1 MRRWATVC
9 LALAVGLA
17 GCDDGGADT
26 PRDAAAAA
34 DRGLDALPADA
45 AVDDASPTDAAPP
58 PDDGRPPDAAPD
70 ATPPGPERLAALPE
84 TGRRALPGLRAPV
97 HVVHVEMGIPHLY
110 AADELDLMRAL
121 GFVVARDRYF
131 VMDLQRRLGLGTV
144 SSLLGDAA
152 LDVDLESRLTGMTE
166 TAARLEAHLD
176 GPLGERIDAFA
187 AGVNAYIAAVG
198 AGEARPPSEL
208 VLARGLLGAAREV
221 DLMHPWTRRDVA
233 AMAAVVLYQTN
244 FETGDVGRQAKADA
258 AAEAFL
264 DPSLPDQ
271 PLRRAGFEADL
282 WGDLSPMLPYASAA
296 GLGHETADGLQ
307 QGPAPPPGPPAGKQ
321 GRARAPRA
329 LVERL
334 AARLARQ
341 QERLGRG
348 GEGPFGSNAWA
359 VAGSATPD
367 GWALAAGDGH
377 LQLSVPALMYQVGL
391 DTRVLGGG
399 ELRQVGLLL
408 MGLPVLAV
416 GTNGD
421 VAWSQVNPVVDITD
435 WYAETLRL
443 GPDGRPDASLFQGEW
458 RPLVAVEE
466 AFDVADVPA
475 LDSVGRAVR
484 WTRYTTFDGRWIVQ
498 IDGAPAAEGDAGAVI
513 TLDGP
518 VVPAAVDGEV
528 AAISMDHGALDVTR
542 WIEALDRMGR
552 AHEVEGFRQA
562 AAGLVGGGL
571 FSAAA
576 DRHGDVLF
584 TSYQAIPCRTYLP
597 RMPDG
602 AWAPGAD
609 PTQLLDGT
617 RFGAFRMP
625 TDPRGHVDRGP
636 GADDPQACVV
646 PFDTMPQATSPAAGF
661 VVTANNDPG
670 ALTHDGRIDDDGWY
684 LGGPWYPHR
693 AFTIARRLRAAV
705 DAGRADADEMARIQ
719 GDDASILGEVFTA
732 PLVEAIEAALAADA
746 GPLADLAARDRAG
759 LEEAAARLRGWAE
772 RGHHAQS
779 GVETFYAPAPDAAG
793 RDDAVATM
801 LFNAW
806 LPRFNRAVF
815 DDEPLPGWRFSAS
828 RHQMRALRRFVLGRG
843 PDNPLG
849 VASHAPDRGESVFFD
864 VVGTAQIES
873 SDEVM
878 VAALLDAL
886 GFLRGPPEGPG
897 EGGFGTDDMGAW
909 LWGMRHQTEFES
921 LLADFLADDP
931 TLGVLLQRFS
941 ITTRTLPLMTGL
953 DRDDPRRALTWFPRP
968 GDNWGIDAAGPG
980 FGGTRFRHGS
990 GPVMR
995 MVVALKDG
1003 RVRGRN
1009 IIPGGQSALT
1019 DSPHF
1024 ADQAR
1029 LWLANET
1036 VPMRY
1041 TLDEVIEGAAGRE
1054 TFEPA
1059 P

>member
-1 MRRWATVC
+1 MRRWAAW
-9 LALAVGLA
+9 LALALSVA
-17 GCDDGGADT
+17 GCDDG
-26 PRDAAAAA
+26 AA
-34 DRGLDALPADA
+34 DPAVDALTPLDAGADA
-45 AVDDASPTDAAPP
+45 ARLDASPLDADRSDVEPP
-58 PDDGRPPDAAPD
+58 PDARPRPDAGSD
-70 ATPPGPERLAALPE
+70 ARPSEPARLAALPE
-84 TGRRALPGLRAPV
+84 TGRQTLPGLRAPV
-97 HVVHVEMGIPHLY
+97 HVVYVEMGIPHLY
-110 AADELDLMRAL
+110 AADEQDLMRAL
-121 GFVVARDRYF
+121 GYVVARDRYF
-131 VMDLQRRLGLGTV
+131 VMDLQRRLGLGTL
-144 SSLLGDAA
+144 SSLLGDVA
-152 LDVDLESRLTGMTE
+152 LDVDLESRLTGITT

-187 AGVNAYIAAVG
+187 AGVNAYIDAVG

-221 DLMHPWTRRDVA
+221 DLMHPWARRDVA

-244 FETGDVGRQAKADA
+244 FETSDVGRQAKADA
-258 AAEAFL
+258 AVDAFL
-264 DPSLPDQ
+264 DPALPDQ
-271 PLRRAGFEADL
+271 ALRRAGFQADL
-282 WGDLSPMLPYASAA
+282 WDDLAPMLPYASAA
-296 GLGHETADGLQ
+296 GLGLETAEGLRA
-307 QGPAPPPGPPAGKQ
+307 GPAPPPSPPAGKR
-321 GRARAPRA
+321 GRTRAPRA
-329 LVERL
+329 MLERL
-334 AARLARQ
+334 VARLDRQ
-341 QERLGRG
+341 QRRLGRRA
-348 GEGPFGSNAWA
+348 EGPFGSNAWA
-359 VAGSATPD
+359 VAASATTD

-399 ELRQVGLLL
+399 DLRQVGLLL

-435 WYAETLRL
+435 WYSETLRL
-443 GPDGRPDASLFQGEW
+443 GPDGRPEASLFQGEW
-458 RPLVAVEE
+458 RPLVPVEE
-466 AFDVADVPA
+466 TFDVADVPA
-475 LDSVGRAVR
+475 LDSVGREAR
-484 WTRYTTFDGRWIVQ
+484 WTRYTTFDGRLIVQ
-498 IDGAPAAEGDAGAVI
+498 MEGAPAADGDAGAVI

-518 VVPAAVDGEV
+518 VVPAALDGQV
-528 AAISMDHGALDVTR
+528 AAISVDHGALDVTR

-552 AHEVEGFRQA
+552 APDVEGFRQA

-584 TSYQAIPCRTYLP
+584 TSYQAVPCRTYLP
-597 RMPDG
+597 RTPDG

-617 RFGAFRMP
+617 RFGAFRLP
-625 TDPRGHVDRGP
+625 TDGQGHADEAP
-636 GADDPQACVV
+636 GAVDPHACVV
-646 PFDTMPQATSPAAGF
+646 PFATMPQAVSPAAGF

-670 ALTHDGRIDDDGWY
+670 GLTHDGRIDDDGWY

-693 AFTIARRLRAAV
+693 AFAIARRLRAAI
-705 DAGRADADEMARIQ
+705 DDGRADADEMARIQ
-719 GDDASILGEVFTA
+719 GDHASILGETFTL
-732 PLVEAIEAALAADA
+732 PLVAAVDAALAADA
-746 GPLADLAARDRAG
+746 GPLSALATRDRPG
-759 LEEAAARLRGWAE
+759 LEEASARLRAWAE
-772 RGHHAQS
+772 RGYHAAS
-779 GVETFYAPAPDAAG
+779 GVETFYAPTPDAAT

-801 LFNAW
+801 VFNAW
-806 LPRFNRAVF
+806 LPRFKQAVF

-849 VASHAPDRGESVFFD
+849 VASHDPARGESVFFD
-864 VVGTAQIES
+864 VVGTEAVES
-873 SDEVM
+873 SDAVM

-886 GFLRGPPEGPG
+886 EFLRGPPAAPG
-897 EGGFGTDDMGAW
+897 EGGFGTADMDAW

-931 TLGVLLQRFS
+931 TLGALLQRFS
-941 ITTRTLPLMTGL
+941 ITTRTLPLLTGL
-953 DRDDPRRALTWFPRP
+953 PRDDPRRALTWFPRP

-980 FGGTRFRHGS
+980 FSGARFRHGS

-995 MVVALKDG
+995 LVVALKDG
-1003 RVRGRN
+1003 EVRGRN
-1009 IIPGGQSALT
+1009 IVPGGQSALT

-1041 TLDEVIEGAAGRE
+1041 TLDAVIEGATGRE
-1054 TFEPA
+1054 LFEPA